1 MSLAIQ
7 PNFKLNFY
15 QIEEMNT
22 QQLTASQV
30 KAIQTTFI
38 NKVYGWMALALAI
51 TGFVALRTASSET
64 MLNLI
69 AGNQLIFFGIM
80 IAELGLVVWLSS
92 SIQNM
97 NSSKAIGLF
106 LLYSALNGLTFSILF
121 MIYTAGSIASTF
133 FITAGTFGVMSAY
146 GYFTKADLSSWGNI
160 LFMGLV
166 GIIIASIVNIFW
178 HNETLYWG
186 ITYIGVLVFVG
197 LTAYDT
203 QKIKRMSLEMDAD
216 SEEGKKG
223 AIMGALALYLD
234 FINLFI
240 MMLRLF
246 GNRR

>member
-1 MSLAIQ
+1 
-7 PNFKLNFY
+7 
-15 QIEEMNT
+15 MNT
-22 QQLTASQV
+22 QHLTAEQV
-30 KAIQTTFI
+30 KSIQVGFI

-51 TGFVALRTASSET
+51 TGFVALRTANSG
-64 MLNLI
+64 LIDVI
-69 AGNQLIFFGIM
+69 AGNQILFFGII

-92 SIQNM
+92 RIESM
-97 NSSKAIGLF
+97 NATKAISLF

-121 MIYTAGSIASTF
+121 LVYTAGSIASTF

-146 GYFTKADLSSWGNI
+146 GYFTKTDLTSIGNI
-160 LFMGLV
+160 AFMGLI
-166 GIIIASIVNIFW
+166 GIIIASVVNMFW

-203 QKIKRMSLEMDAD
+203 QKIKKMSLEMDIN
-216 SEEGKKG
+216 SEEGSKG

-240 MMLRLF
+240 MLLRIF
-246 GNRR
+246 GNRK